1 MSKSGRI
8 VGALFVA
15 VAVFIFV
22 NALINAFSLY
32 NPEEISPA
40 VFSEI
45 KNTKPL
51 SKDGAT
57 LLSFNTGHGV
67 LGESASINEEGG
79 RTKRPSA
86 EEVLVNTRGIAE
98 LINLSKA
105 DAVLLQDVDTD
116 SHRSRYVNQLAFYK
130 DSGSKDCFYAEDFK
144 SRSTSLLFPNK
155 KINGGNAILT
165 AKKVESAKRVSL
177 PYLHKGLSFNKPHR
191 SMLVCSMPIEN
202 TSKKLHI
209 INFELDAYLEPE
221 QKSEQLKAVMDYA
234 EKLYQRDDYVII
246 GGSFYK
252 TFAESDARYEL
263 SEKNVWKPEKLKGT
277 ETPIG
282 WSLAFDETVP
292 TCRILSKPVSLMGEE
307 KQAYVADG
315 FVLSPNLELKMVV
328 TVDQEFRYSAHNP
341 VLLKV
346 KFK

>member
-1 MSKSGRI
+1 MSKGGRI
-8 VGALFVA
+8 VGAVCIA
-15 VAVFIFV
+15 VAFFIFV
-22 NALINAFSLY
+22 NGLINAFSLY
-32 NPEEISPA
+32 RPENISPA
-40 VFSEI
+40 VFGEI

-57 LLSFNTGHGV
+57 LLSFNTGHAA
-67 LGESASINEEGG
+67 LGENASINEEGG
-79 RTKRPSA
+79 KTKRPST
-86 EEVLVNTRGIAE
+86 EEILVNTRGIAE

-105 DAVLLQDVDTD
+105 DAVLLQDVDLD

-130 DSGSKDCFYAEDFK
+130 DSGSYDYFYAEDFK

-155 KINGGNAILT
+155 KVNSGNAVLSG
-165 AKKVESAKRVSL
+165 KKVESAERVSL
-177 PYLHKGLSFNKPHR
+177 PFLYKGLSFNKPHR
-191 SMLVCSMPIEN
+191 SMLVCSMPIED
-202 TSKKLHI
+202 TSKKLYI

-221 QKSEQLKAVMDYA
+221 QKSQQLKAVMDYA

-252 TFAESDARYEL
+252 TFAESSARYEL
-263 SEKNVWKPEKLKGT
+263 SKKNAWNPEMLKGT
-277 ETPIG
+277 ETPLG
-282 WSLAFDETVP
+282 WSLAFDEAVP
-292 TCRILSKPVSLMGEE
+292 TCRILSKPVSQMGEE
-307 KQAYVADG
+307 KQTYVADG

>member
-8 VGALFVA
+8 IGAVCVA

-22 NALINAFSLY
+22 NALINVFSVY
-32 NPEEISPA
+32 RPESVSPA
-40 VFSEI
+40 VCSEI
-45 KNTKPL
+45 KNTNPL

-57 LLSFNTGHGV
+57 LLTFNTSHAS
-67 LGESASINEEGG
+67 LGENASVSEEGG
-79 RTKRPSA
+79 KTKRPST
-86 EEVLVNTRGIAE
+86 EEILVNTRGIAE

-105 DAVLLQDVDTD
+105 DAVLLQNVDLD
-116 SHRSRYVNQLAFYK
+116 SHRSRYVNQLSFYK
-130 DSGSKDCFYAEDFK
+130 DSGSFDCFYAEDFK
-144 SRSTSLLFPNK
+144 VRSTSLLFPNK
-155 KINGGNAILT
+155 KVNGGNAVLT
-165 AKKVESAKRVSL
+165 GKMVDSAERVSL
-177 PYLHKGLSFNKPHR
+177 PFLYKGLSFNKPRR

-202 TSKKLHI
+202 SAKKLHI

-221 QKSEQLKAVMDYA
+221 QKGKQLKAVMDYA

-252 TFAESDARYEL
+252 TFAESDVRYEL
-263 SEKNVWKPEKLKGT
+263 SNKNAWNPEKLKAN
-277 ETPIG
+277 ETPLG
-282 WSLAFDETVP
+282 WSLAFDQTVP
-292 TCRILSKPVSLMGEE
+292 TGRILSKPLSLMGEE
-307 KQAYVADG
+307 KQVYVADG
-315 FVLSPNLELKMVV
+315 FVLSPNLEQTMVV